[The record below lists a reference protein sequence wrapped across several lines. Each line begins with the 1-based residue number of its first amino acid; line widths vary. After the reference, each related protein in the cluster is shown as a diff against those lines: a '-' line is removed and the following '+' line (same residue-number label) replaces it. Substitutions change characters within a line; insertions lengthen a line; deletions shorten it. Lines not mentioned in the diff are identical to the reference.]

1 VTLGKDYA
9 SVGAQKKF
17 QKQEPDV
24 NKEMSAAG
32 GRNGVTI
39 MRYYMEKPI
48 ITGERK
54 KKKKKEN
61 ERDVFVEENK
71 IVLMLV
77 EIESPFKRTGVL
89 NSFEKSLRFSYIYF
103 I

>member
-1 VTLGKDYA
+1 MTLGKDYA
-9 SVGAQKKF
+9 SVGAQKKI

-39 MRYYMEKPI
+39 MSYYMEKPI

-71 IVLMLV
+71 NRFDVGGNRV
-77 EIESPFKRTGVL
+77 PVQTNRRFFK
-89 NSFEKSLRFSYIYF
+89 FF
-103 I
+103 